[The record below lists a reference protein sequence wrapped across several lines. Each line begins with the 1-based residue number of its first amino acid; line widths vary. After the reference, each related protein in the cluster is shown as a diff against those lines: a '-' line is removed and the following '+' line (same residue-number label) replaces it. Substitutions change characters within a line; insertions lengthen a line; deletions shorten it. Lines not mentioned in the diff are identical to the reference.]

1 MKNLNKKIVFFD
13 IDGTIYRY
21 GEPIPNDTLE
31 AIKSL
36 KQNGHLAIIC
46 TGRTKS
52 MIFPEI
58 LEIGFD
64 GIIAGAGTYVEVDG

>member
-36 KQNGHLAIIC
+36 YFLDNSSNTSTTPSNRSAWYFKDS
-46 TGRTKS
+46 T
-52 MIFPEI
+52 
-58 LEIGFD
+58 
-64 GIIAGAGTYVEVDG
+64 